1 MKLKIIKFLKD
12 FLLWTGILRLL
23 SVFNGLFFF
32 IRNFNLLRS
41 WIGDA
46 NRKDLLINDFY
57 SWKRD
62 YPKRLI
68 LFDKV
73 AEHHQLDKK
82 EMVYLEFGVASGSS
96 FFWWVRKNTHPGSV
110 FRGFDTFEGLPED
123 WGGFKKGAMAFDQKE
138 AADTRAEFVKG
149 IFQELGY
156 SPAVATILA
165 LLCTECPRRKIEYN
179 GKTLHV
185 ATGLRALPQGACTS
199 PALCNLLARRLDSRL
214 NGIAKKLGFTY
225 TRYADDITFSGA
237 KESAQKT
244 GYLLARVSHIVG
256 DEKLTVNEDKT
267 RVQRPNARQSVT
279 GIVVNQRPNVPRR
292 VRRRLR
298 AILHHAKNEG
308 LAKQNRQNHPNF
320 KGWVSGMIA
329 YTRMVNPETG
339 KRLHDA
345 LVAAPE

>member
-149 IFQELGY
+149 IFQESLHPFIESNKELLKKPKVIHLDADLFSSTIFVLSQLYPFLKKGDILFFDEFNVANHEFLAFKIFTDSFY
-156 SPAVATILA
+156 VKLRPIGAVNNFYQTA
-165 LLCTECPRRKIEYN
+165 
-179 GKTLHV
+179 
-185 ATGLRALPQGACTS
+185 
-199 PALCNLLARRLDSRL
+199 
-214 NGIAKKLGFTY
+214 F
-225 TRYADDITFSGA
+225 
-237 KESAQKT
+237 
-244 GYLLARVSHIVG
+244 IV
-256 DEKLTVNEDKT
+256 
-267 RVQRPNARQSVT
+267 
-279 GIVVNQRPNVPRR
+279 
-292 VRRRLR
+292 
-298 AILHHAKNEG
+298 EG
-308 LAKQNRQNHPNF
+308 
-320 KGWVSGMIA
+320 
-329 YTRMVNPETG
+329 
-339 KRLHDA
+339 
-345 LVAAPE
+345 